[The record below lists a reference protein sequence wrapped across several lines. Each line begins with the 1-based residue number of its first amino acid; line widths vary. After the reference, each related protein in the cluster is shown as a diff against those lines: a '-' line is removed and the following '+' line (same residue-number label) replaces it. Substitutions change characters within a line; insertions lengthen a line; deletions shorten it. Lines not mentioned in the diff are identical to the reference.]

1 MERNN
6 NQIIDLMIGTLNID
20 LMLKILKAAEIDI
33 NDSKKLRHFFK
44 QFKAETRGLFIK
56 ALQETGQENKVGKV
70 YFVLQLISKED
81 TQSSVEY

>member
-6 NQIIDLMIGTLNID
+6 NQIIDLMVGTLNID

-33 NDSKKLRHFFK
+33 NDSRKLRHFFK
-44 QFKAETRGLFIK
+44 QVTAETRGLLIK

-70 YFVLQLISKED
+70 YFILLDLENEILN
-81 TQSSVEY
+81 